1 MPDPFPVLYSPVRNS
16 PQTRKV
22 SVCLLSGH
30 AIVLQE
36 LNRLLVQSAFLV
48 TATKLP
54 DSETGHNPT
63 IPAADVYVID
73 AESATGGTEE
83 LVNQVL
89 KVNSDAKFL
98 VLAGEW
104 TEKTA
109 FPMLGIGVKGLITHE
124 LIAQQLGVALEKV
137 AGGGYWV
144 PRTLL
149 AGFVDS
155 VVTRSR
161 RMELAR
167 PSRVEISRRE
177 KDIVDC
183 LLSNLSNKEIA
194 SKLNIS
200 ERTVKFHV
208 SNLLT
213 KFKVQRRAD
222 LILLWYQQR
231 TQEPGTT
238 AAPQPASRRI
248 Q

>member
-1 MPDPFPVLYSPVRNS
+1 MPGPFPVLYSPVRNS
-16 PQTRKV
+16 PRTRKI

-36 LNRLLVQSAFLV
+36 LSRLLSQSAFLV
-48 TATKLP
+48 AATKLP
-54 DSETGHNPT
+54 DSGSGYNPG

-83 LVNQVL
+83 LLNHIL
-89 KVNSDAKFL
+89 RTNSDAKFL

-109 FPMLGIGVKGLITHE
+109 FPMLGVGVKGLITHE
-124 LIAQQLGVALEKV
+124 LIAQQLGLALEKV
-137 AGGGYWV
+137 ATGGYWV

-149 AGFVDS
+149 ASFVDS

-167 PSRVEISRRE
+167 PNRIEISRRE

-194 SKLNIS
+194 GKLNIS

-208 SNLLT
+208 SNLLS

-231 TQEPGTT
+231 SQEPASV
-238 AAPQPASRRI
+238 AASPAASRRV

>member
-1 MPDPFPVLYSPVRNS
+1 M
-16 PQTRKV
+16 
-22 SVCLLSGH
+22 
-30 AIVLQE
+30 LQE
-36 LNRLLVQSAFLV
+36 LNRLLVQAAFLV

-54 DSETGHNPT
+54 DSGTGATSPT

-73 AESATGGTEE
+73 AESATGGAEE
-83 LVNQVL
+83 LVNEVL
-89 KVNSDAKFL
+89 KSNPDARFL

-124 LIAQQLGVALEKV
+124 LIAQQLGLALEKV
-137 AGGGYWV
+137 ASGGYWV

-149 AGFVDS
+149 ASFVDS
-155 VVTRSR
+155 VITRSR

-167 PSRVEISRRE
+167 PNKIEISRRE

-208 SNLLT
+208 SNLLS

-222 LILLWYQQR
+222 LILLWYQR
-231 TQEPGTT
+231 RSQEPVSAT
-238 AAPQPASRRI
+238 APQAASRRI

>member
-1 MPDPFPVLYSPVRNS
+1 M
-16 PQTRKV
+16 
-22 SVCLLSGH
+22 
-30 AIVLQE
+30 LQE
-36 LNRLLVQSAFLV
+36 LNRLLQQSLFLV
-48 TATKLP
+48 AVRKLS
-54 DSETGHNPT
+54 DLEAGSNPG

-73 AESATGGTEE
+73 AESVTGGTEQ

-89 KVNSDAKFL
+89 LANLDAKFL

-109 FPMLGIGVKGLITHE
+109 FPMLGIGVKGLITHD
-124 LIAQQLGVALEKV
+124 LINQQLGLALEKV
-137 AGGGYWV
+137 AAGGYWV

-149 AGFVDS
+149 ASFVDS
-155 VVTRSR
+155 VITRSR
-161 RMELAR
+161 RKELGR
-167 PSRVEISRRE
+167 LNQVEVSRRE

-183 LLSNLSNKEIA
+183 LLSNMSNKEIA

-208 SNLLT
+208 SNLLS

-222 LILLWYQQR
+222 LILLWYQQGS
-231 TQEPGTT
+231 QAPGSV
-238 AAPQPASRRI
+238 AASAASRRI

>member
-1 MPDPFPVLYSPVRNS
+1 MPVLFPVLYSPVRNS
-16 PQTRKV
+16 PPTRKI

-36 LNRLLVQSAFLV
+36 LNRLLGQSTFFV

-54 DSETGHNPT
+54 DSDTGANPS
-63 IPAADVYVID
+63 IPTADVYVID
-73 AESATGGTEE
+73 SESATGGTEE

-89 KVNSDAKFL
+89 RLNSDAKFL
-98 VLAGEW
+98 VLSGDW

-109 FPMLGIGVKGLITHE
+109 FPMLSIGVKGLITHE
-124 LIAQQLGVALEKV
+124 LIAKQLGLALEKV
-137 AGGGYWV
+137 ATGGYWV

-149 AGFVDS
+149 ASFVDS

-167 PSRVEISRRE
+167 PSRIEISRRE

-208 SNLLT
+208 SNLLS

-231 TQEPGTT
+231 TQEPG
-238 AAPQPASRRI
+238 AIAVSQPATRRV

>member
-1 MPDPFPVLYSPVRNS
+1 MPEPFPVLYSPVRNS
-16 PQTRKV
+16 PQTRKS

-54 DSETGHNPT
+54 DSASGDNPS

-83 LVNQVL
+83 LVTQVL
-89 KVNSDAKFL
+89 KTNADAKFL

-109 FPMLGIGVKGLITHE
+109 FPMLGIGVKGLITHD
-124 LIAQQLGVALEKV
+124 LIAQQLGLALEKV
-137 AGGGYWV
+137 ATGGYWV

-149 AGFVDS
+149 ASFVDS

-167 PSRVEISRRE
+167 PNRIEISRRE

-208 SNLLT
+208 SNLLS
-213 KFKVQRRAD
+213 KFRVQRRAD

-231 TQEPGTT
+231 SQEPGSV
-238 AAPQPASRRI
+238 AASPGVSRRV

>member
-1 MPDPFPVLYSPVRNS
+1 MPFSDTLQLVRNS
-16 PQTRKV
+16 PPSRKIA
-22 SVCLLSGH
+22 VCLLSGH

-36 LNRLLVQSAFLV
+36 LNRLLMQPAFAV
-48 TATKLP
+48 AATKLP
-54 DSETGHNPT
+54 ESDAAGTPG

-73 AESATGGTEE
+73 AESATGGTGQ
-83 LVNQVL
+83 LVNQVRQA
-89 KVNSDAKFL
+89 NPDAKFL

-109 FPMLGIGVKGLITHE
+109 FPMLGLGVKGLITHD
-124 LIAQQLGVALEKV
+124 LIAQQLGLALEKV

-149 AGFVDS
+149 ASFVDS
-155 VVTRSR
+155 VVARSR
-161 RMELAR
+161 RVELAR
-167 PSRVEISRRE
+167 PDRIEISRRE

-194 SKLNIS
+194 SRLNIS

-208 SNLLT
+208 SNLLS

-231 TQEPGTT
+231 SAEPDSVGVST
-238 AAPQPASRRI
+238 ASRRI

>member
-1 MPDPFPVLYSPVRNS
+1 MPDFFPVLYSPLRN
-16 PQTRKV
+16 PHPTRKIA
-22 SVCLLSGH
+22 VCLLSGH

-36 LNRLLVQSAFLV
+36 LNRLLVQSTFLV

-54 DSETGHNPT
+54 DSGTSASPI
-63 IPAADVYVID
+63 IPAAEVYVID
-73 AESATGGTEE
+73 AESTTGGTEG
-83 LVNQVL
+83 LVNEIL
-89 KVNSDAKFL
+89 KANSDAKFL

-109 FPMLGIGVKGLITHE
+109 FPMLGIGVKGLITHD
-124 LIAQQLGVALEKV
+124 LIAQQLGLALEKV
-137 AGGGYWV
+137 ANGGYWV

-149 AGFVDS
+149 ASFVDS
-155 VVTRSR
+155 VITRSR

-167 PSRVEISRRE
+167 PNRIEISRRE

-183 LLSNLSNKEIA
+183 LLLNLSNKEIA

-208 SNLLT
+208 SNLLS

-231 TQEPGTT
+231 AQEPVSAT
-238 AAPQPASRRI
+238 APQAASRRI

>member
-1 MPDPFPVLYSPVRNS
+1 MPDSFPVLYTPVRN
-16 PQTRKV
+16 PHPTRKI

-36 LNRLLVQSAFLV
+36 LNRLLKASAFSI
-48 TATKLP
+48 TATKLS
-54 DSETGHNPT
+54 DTLSVGNAT
-63 IPAADVYVID
+63 IPTADVYVID
-73 AESATGGTEE
+73 AESASGGAEE
-83 LVNQVL
+83 LVNEVV
-89 KVNSDAKFL
+89 KANSDAKFL

-104 TEKTA
+104 TETTA
-109 FPMLGIGVKGLITHE
+109 FPMLGIGVKGLITHD
-124 LIAQQLGVALEKV
+124 LIGQQLGLALDKV
-137 AGGGYWV
+137 ATGGYWV

-149 AGFVDS
+149 AAFVDS

-161 RMELAR
+161 RMEMAR
-167 PSRVEISRRE
+167 PTRTEISRRE

-208 SNLLT
+208 SNLLS

-231 TQEPGTT
+231 TQEPGV
-238 AAPQPASRRI
+238 AGVQQPASRRV